1 MFFLLKPP
9 LYCSPANWWLLPAPL
24 RLQTFPILRPF
35 LLLKVSF
42 QATVLH
48 GTGFPVY
55 FPPYFLT
62 NLVAFTASF
71 AASEYPKLSIVSNAL
86 PDKHASSLNILNWA
100 DNTVAIAF
108 TQLVNAAF
116 QSWNSVLLPLNVGMR
131 TVSKFPTPLSPFLLV
146 NLVLE
151 LSKLTEWTRVLTG
164 KVFREK

>member
-9 LYCSPANWWLLPAPL
+9 LYCSPANWWLLPALL

-48 GTGFPVY
+48 GTGLPVY

-62 NLVAFTASF
+62 NLAFTASY
-71 AASEYPKLSIVSNAL
+71 ATSEYPKLSIVSNAS

-100 DNTVAIAF
+100 DNAVAIAS
-108 TQLVNAAF
+108 TQLVNVVF
-116 QSWNSVLLPLNVGMR
+116 HFWNSVLLPLNVGMR
-131 TVSKFPTPLSPFLLV
+131 TVSKFSTPLSPFLLV

-151 LSKLTEWTRVLTG
+151 LIELTE
-164 KVFREK
+164 